1 MAEVEEIAAVPG
13 IDILFFGPGDYSH
26 ALGKAFQ
33 LDDPEIV
40 AGYERVAV
48 NCLLPLNRPTQ
59 LPAQQQ
65 LLRLDLPDLRRVS
78 AAQEA
83 ARAAGKFAGTV
94 CGAANAQSLADMGYQ
109 VLAMGMDAWA
119 VAEWARQVTPHLQ
132 APSSSKA
139 LGVEG
144 GCCRCGRD

>member
-1 MAEVEEIAAVPG
+1 M
-13 IDILFFGPGDYSH
+13 
-26 ALGKAFQ
+26 
-33 LDDPEIV
+33 
-40 AGYERVAV
+40 
-48 NCLLPLNRPTQ
+48 
-59 LPAQQQ
+59 
-65 LLRLDLPDLRRVS
+65 S

-119 VAEWARQVTPHLQ
+119 VAEWARQVTINSP
-132 APSSSKA
+132 PSSSKA

-144 GCCRCGRD
+144 GCCCLQTSADFDAIKPPANGPRL